1 MTIAEKLYRSDPDTL
16 FKLIVMYQLEDLARM
31 YFPENLI
38 GSATDLSRLMMPGTY
53 SGKAERRRGAIVQRH
68 REVIK

>member
-1 MTIAEKLYRSDPDTL
+1 MAKGKYHEWIEPDGLLKL
-16 FKLIVMYQLEDLARM
+16 E
-31 YFPENLI
+31 
-38 GSATDLSRLMMPGTY
+38 TDDALMMPGTY